1 MAKKTSVAKARK
13 NEKARPGKAKP
24 PEVEET
30 QEKVEE
36 QKKSVGAF
44 LKLVKP
50 RRDSALKEAKKRQPP
65 TVRPEKR
72 RRKEP
77 FYREGYRFLQNV
89 WSELKK
95 VYWPK
100 RSEIAVYTAVV
111 IGSVSFLAIIFW
123 IVDSILSQLLE
134 LVL

>member
-1 MAKKTSVAKARK
+1 MVKKTSAAKARK
-13 NEKARPGKAKP
+13 SEKARPGKAKP
-24 PEVEET
+24 PELEVA

-36 QKKSVGAF
+36 QKKGVGAF

-50 RRDSALKEAKKRQPP
+50 RGDSAQKEVRKRQPP
-65 TVRPEKR
+65 TAKTEKR
-72 RRKEP
+72 RTKEL
-77 FYREGYRFLQNV
+77 FYREGYRFLQSV

-100 RSEIAVYTAVV
+100 RSEVIVYTAVV
-111 IGSVSFLAIIFW
+111 IGSVSVLALIFW
-123 IVDSILSQLLE
+123 IVDSILSQVME